1 VRVSAGCGD
10 GARIVSTLIP
20 DGLSGTAA
28 PRLDTD
34 AILKTLEAH
43 RRGGLR
49 PSVGARAAGLPAPSR
64 GGVPAR
70 LIVRSV
76 ATRVGSRP
84 AVLLVAPDSFKGTYS
99 ARDVA
104 EAIARGAGPD
114 ADPCPVADGGEG
126 TLEVLLAGLHG
137 HATQIATHD
146 PLGRPMAAPLG
157 WVDDGATA
165 IVEMATVSGLGLVP
179 EAERDAEAA
188 STFGTGELIA
198 AAIAAG
204 ARRVLVAV
212 GGSATTDGGAGAL
225 DAIDAAGGASGAELI
240 VLSDVTT
247 PYERAA
253 EVYGPQKGADAD
265 AVARLTERLDALA
278 ATLPR
283 DPRGVPMT
291 GAAGGLAGGL
301 WAAYGAALAPGA
313 ARVLDALDFDARL
326 ARADAVVTG
335 EGCLDRQTLEGK
347 LIGEIA
353 ARCRRA
359 GTPLHAVVGSTLLTP
374 QEAEELGL
382 ASVQIAGDVPAL
394 EAAGRALA
402 GG

>member
-1 VRVSAGCGD
+1 MKGERAS
-10 GARIVSTLIP
+10 
-20 DGLSGTAA
+20 
-28 PRLDTD
+28 
-34 AILKTLEAH
+34 EAEGQL
-43 RRGGLR
+43 RRKRGGA
-49 PSVGARAAGLPAPSR
+49 PPASAPDEAPGYAAASV
-64 GGVPAR
+64 
-70 LIVRSV
+70 
-76 ATRVGSRP
+76 RVGSRP

-99 ARDVA
+99 AREVA
-104 EAIARGAGPD
+104 EAIARGAGAG

-126 TLEVLLAGLHG
+126 TLEVLLAGLRG
-137 HATQIATHD
+137 HTTEVAAHD
-146 PLGRPMAAPLG
+146 PLGRPAVAPLG

-165 IVEMATVSGLGLVP
+165 VVEMATISGLGLVR
-179 EAERDAEAA
+179 EGERDAEAA

-198 AAIAAG
+198 AAIAGG

-225 DAIDAAGGASGAELI
+225 AAIDAAGGASGVELV

-253 EVYGPQKGADAD
+253 EVYGPQKGADAG

-301 WAAYGAALAPGA
+301 WAAYGATLTPGA
-313 ARVLDALDFDARL
+313 AWILDALDFDARL

-335 EGCLDRQTLEGK
+335 EGRLDRQTFEGK

-353 ARCRRA
+353 ARCRRT

-374 QEAEELGL
+374 READELGL
-382 ASVQIAGDVPAL
+382 ASVQVASDVAAL
-394 EAAGRALA
+394 EAAGRTLRES
-402 GG
+402 GS